1 MGMLFRMFAPKPL
14 KKARKLAHPVSLAT
28 PRPAKRARMTVV
40 NAANPPGAAKRAAKT
55 AAVRAVRS
63 TPPRAGRLSA
73 HPTRRAAAVVA
84 AGPAIGG
91 LGTGVAQMQ
100 FKTDQHR
107 EQYERVHGWLAELF
121 GEAVKANAD
130 EPVLRVAWGPETV
143 FVHFVTNDE
152 GGVLLNLRTWPLD
165 RLKVPD
171 AALRRMLEI
180 NAGSPI
186 GDLLIEGLGEAEYSY
201 TALTENLTKETLDYL
216 FRAFAFYANE
226 ARAELRQFTT

>member
-1 MGMLFRMFAPKPL
+1 MGLLFRMFAPKPV
-14 KKARKLAHPVSLAT
+14 KRARRLAHPVSLVT
-28 PRPAKRARMTVV
+28 PRAATRTKMAVV

-55 AAVRAVRS
+55 AAVRAVRAA
-63 TPPRAGRLSA
+63 PPGGGRLSPRA
-73 HPTRRAAAVVA
+73 ARRAATGA
-84 AGPAIGG
+84 AENPASRGAG
-91 LGTGVAQMQ
+91 SGAMQME

-107 EQYERVHGWLAELF
+107 EQYERVTGWLTELF
-121 GEAVKANAD
+121 GEAVQPNAD

-143 FVHFVTNDE
+143 FVHFITNDE
-152 GGVLLNLRTWPLD
+152 GGVLLNLRTWPCD

-171 AALRRMLEI
+171 AALRLMLEI

-226 ARAELRQFTT
+226 ARAQLRQFTT

>member
-1 MGMLFRMFAPKPL
+1 ME
-14 KKARKLAHPVSLAT
+14 
-28 PRPAKRARMTVV
+28 
-40 NAANPPGAAKRAAKT
+40 
-55 AAVRAVRS
+55 
-63 TPPRAGRLSA
+63 
-73 HPTRRAAAVVA
+73 
-84 AGPAIGG
+84 
-91 LGTGVAQMQ
+91 

-107 EQYERVHGWLAELF
+107 EQYERVTGWLTELF
-121 GEAVKANAD
+121 GEAVQPNAD

-143 FVHFVTNDE
+143 FVHFITNDE
-152 GGVLLNLRTWPLD
+152 GGVLLNLRTWPCD

-171 AALRRMLEI
+171 AALRLMLEI

-226 ARAELRQFTT
+226 ARAQLRQFTT